1 VNELKNMQ
9 EMKNFK
15 FCITAILL
23 LAIQI
28 TSNAQQKFEHRGYLG
43 WMIDMSRT
51 ECHDAWPSIKLDS
64 AMIADYAETLDF
76 LQRSGMNEITL
87 WGLFTNKYWEPEVEK
102 TIDSNRKVMIDQII
116 HMAHQRK
123 IKVILGMGVYSWGF
137 DKILQEHPELSSSCN
152 AHVLDW
158 SNPSSWNWQKM
169 VFDYTIDNFDFDG
182 ISMQSA
188 DLGRCNCGESAK
200 MTDLEY
206 HAAINQKAVKYIRSK
221 KPHYIIGISG
231 WGMNFGN
238 PADLKSIQM
247 MTNNV
252 DYLIDVEET
261 SLKEGRKYRQELI
274 KAIAPCRF
282 GNTAVPN
289 VEPIQR
295 LPRNAYFV
303 PTLFHACKNLKDLFA
318 DGGLACETY
327 ARTRGNSGDKVTI
340 EVIAKIL
347 SNPELDVNKAL
358 SEVLK
363 TEYQPVDQAAL
374 LELSAI
380 FQKAEEAFFT
390 NTRKIGMND
399 FCKDILLL
407 IPRDGQGIDENFLK
421 AMDSASRLNY
431 LTTMKNLSERVDRLK
446 TKVANQKELNL
457 ISDCLKNVLNQK

>member
-1 VNELKNMQ
+1 MRKY
-9 EMKNFK
+9 
-15 FCITAILL
+15 CISILFL
-23 LAIQI
+23 FVY
-28 TSNAQQKFEHRGYLG
+28 SNIAFSQKGFEHRGYLG

-51 ECHDAWPSIKLDS
+51 ECHDAWPSVKLDS
-64 AMIADYAETLDF
+64 TMIADYAETLDF

-102 TIDSNRKVMIDQII
+102 TIDSNRKALIDKVIR
-116 HMAHQRK
+116 MAHQRK

-137 DKILQEHPELSSSCN
+137 NKILQEHPELGCNCN

-158 SNPSSWNWQKM
+158 SNQKSWDWQKK

-206 HAAINQKAVKYIRSK
+206 HAVINQKAVKYIRSK
-221 KPHYIIGISG
+221 KPNYIIGISG

-238 PADLKSIQM
+238 PADLKSIKKM
-247 MTNNV
+247 IKGV

-303 PTLFHACKNLKDLFA
+303 PTLFHASQNLKDLFA

-327 ARTRGNSGDKVTI
+327 ARTRGNPGDKVTI

-347 SNPELDVNKAL
+347 SNPEMDTNKAL
-358 SEVLK
+358 AEVIQDI
-363 TEYQPVDQAAL
+363 YQPVDQETSA
-374 LELSAI
+374 ELAAI
-380 FQKAEEAFFT
+380 FKEAENAFFMT
-390 NTRKIGMND
+390 SRKLGMND
-399 FCKDILLL
+399 FSKEILLL
-407 IPRDGQGIDENFLK
+407 IPRDGKGIEDSYLK
-421 AMDSASRLNY
+421 SMDSASKSNY
-431 LTTMKNLSERVDRLK
+431 LNTIKNLSERVIQLK
-446 TKVANQKELNL
+446 NKVGNQKELNL
-457 ISDCLKNVLNQK
+457 ISDCLNRILQQASL